1 MGSEQDLCYY
11 AMQFIDGE
19 PLDQILRQTPPERLK
34 DPDYGRWV
42 ARVGEQVADALQYAH
57 SRGTWHRDIKPANL
71 LIDDQQTVWI
81 TDFGV
86 AQLAGGDD
94 LTLPGDLVGT
104 LRYMSPE
111 QLDGL
116 ADARSDIYSLG
127 LTLYEM
133 LTLRP
138 AFGQSSRTR
147 LLRQISEAE
156 PEPLRTGN
164 PCAPRDLVT
173 IVAKAMAR
181 EPERRYSSAGE
192 LAEDLRRFL
201 SDEPIR
207 GCRVTVA
214 ERFGDGA
221 VGTAPWPR
229 WRAWHSF
236 RLWRLPASG
245 GSDIWRRAGH

>member
-1 MGSEQDLCYY
+1 MIEELASQEYSARKTNVGGLTVLTPLQVERIADFRIVREVGRGGMGIVYEALQESLGRRVALKVLPAPQGADRTRLARFEREAAAAARLHHTNIVPVFGVGSEQDLCYY

-116 ADARSDIYSLG
+116 AERGATSTVSD
-127 LTLYEM
+127 
-133 LTLRP
+133 
-138 AFGQSSRTR
+138 
-147 LLRQISEAE
+147 
-156 PEPLRTGN
+156 
-164 PCAPRDLVT
+164 
-173 IVAKAMAR
+173 
-181 EPERRYSSAGE
+181 
-192 LAEDLRRFL
+192 
-201 SDEPIR
+201 
-207 GCRVTVA
+207 
-214 ERFGDGA
+214 
-221 VGTAPWPR
+221 
-229 WRAWHSF
+229 
-236 RLWRLPASG
+236 
-245 GSDIWRRAGH
+245 